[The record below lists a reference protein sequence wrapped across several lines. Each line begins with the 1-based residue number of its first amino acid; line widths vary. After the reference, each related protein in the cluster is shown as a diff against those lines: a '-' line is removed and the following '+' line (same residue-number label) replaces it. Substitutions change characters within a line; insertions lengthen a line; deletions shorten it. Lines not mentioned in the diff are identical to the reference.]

1 VGRSPPDAS
10 MVSDRSPED
19 EALPQSRAA
28 RAGVPPQP
36 CENAAPPISPH
47 ARSLISP
54 SSPAVTN
61 RRGGFKVGRTTPA
74 RPARA
79 KRQRAKS
86 PHRQERVDAHTSG
99 GHGDAERRADQEQ
112 DLPSFLAGPVRHV
125 GFATPW
131 PTVTQAT
138 VVQNSKMAQI
148 RCKLSIIG
156 PTRVAGRSGQQG
168 PGAECPLEPL
178 PSPPRVPSKA
188 GFRPLRLPGAD
199 RFIGP
204 ANGLRVEQQ
213 SRKQHSPGQQGQDD
227 PIDHVSP
234 PICASVLTNRWE
246 IPQAAVSN
254 TWSRESPSA

>member
-1 VGRSPPDAS
+1 
-10 MVSDRSPED
+10 ME
-19 EALPQSRAA
+19 
-28 RAGVPPQP
+28 
-36 CENAAPPISPH
+36 
-47 ARSLISP
+47 
-54 SSPAVTN
+54 
-61 RRGGFKVGRTTPA
+61 
-74 RPARA
+74 
-79 KRQRAKS
+79 
-86 PHRQERVDAHTSG
+86 AHTSG

-112 DLPSFLAGPVRHV
+112 NLPSFLAGPVRHV

-168 PGAECPLEPL
+168 PGAECPPEPL

-213 SRKQHSPGQQGQDD
+213 GRQRHGPGQQGKNNQIYHALPPVRLGSLRRPDD
-227 PIDHVSP
+227 PSGGGVQHLVEGKPFRLKP
-234 PICASVLTNRWE
+234 PHAVE
-246 IPQAAVSN
+246 QAALPAQLRDRAVLDDPAVQHDEDPVEGGQ
-254 TWSRESPSA
+254 RR

>member
-1 VGRSPPDAS
+1 VELGGRWPHETTGAWRSAAQNGAISLELRWSGLRTVVGRSPPDAS

-28 RAGVPPQP
+28 KAGVPPQP

-79 KRQRAKS
+79 KRQRATS

-112 DLPSFLAGPVRHV
+112 DSPSFLAGPVRHV
-125 GFATPW
+125 GVRDA
-131 PTVTQAT
+131 
-138 VVQNSKMAQI
+138 
-148 RCKLSIIG
+148 L
-156 PTRVAGRSGQQG
+156 
-168 PGAECPLEPL
+168 
-178 PSPPRVPSKA
+178 
-188 GFRPLRLPGAD
+188 AD
-199 RFIGP
+199 RHPGHRC
-204 ANGLRVEQQ
+204 AEQQ
-213 SRKQHSPGQQGQDD
+213 DGPDQMQAVDNRTHSRCGA
-227 PIDHVSP
+227 I
-234 PICASVLTNRWE
+234 R
-246 IPQAAVSN
+246 AAGS
-254 TWSRESPSA
+254 WS